1 LFHNDKTDLFGKKRP
16 GREFPEV
23 HFIINI
29 GGGMDLGINGKK
41 ALVMTWLYALDQKSA

>member
-41 ALVMTWLYALDQKSA
+41 ALVTGASQGI